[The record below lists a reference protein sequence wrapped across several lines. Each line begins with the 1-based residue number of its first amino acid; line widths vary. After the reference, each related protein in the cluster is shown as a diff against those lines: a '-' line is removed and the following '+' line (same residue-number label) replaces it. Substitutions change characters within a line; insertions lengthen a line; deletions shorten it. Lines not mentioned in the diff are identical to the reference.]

1 MNKKH
6 LFVAVVVS
14 LLAGIS
20 GNTHGQPSG
29 NPNMKCLGKD
39 VAFLY
44 FNGIHNDLATATASL
59 LELKRIHGT
68 KTSAGDVIRYELMYN
83 HTNGFSDVVETFEQ
97 RLLEQNG
104 ILAGRFELFF
114 EVINGD
120 GPWWNKIST
129 SVPAAAKTLNSIA
142 DWYRA
147 AVILAL
153 TKLFGNPPTALDYAQ
168 HRSII
173 DKKIDEGR
181 KLLLVAHSQGNLF
194 ANVAYDYAKKR
205 LGASS
210 VKVVHIAP
218 ASSRLVGSYT
228 LANLDLV
235 INGLRVAGTVA
246 DNTDDIPDYVH
257 RPAGV
262 NGWKDILGHNLIAI
276 YLNPSLATSSRVKTH
291 IQEALASL
299 VSPTNIEALYF
310 FDAAY
315 FRSIACEADPATC
328 RGIDFI
334 GNSTSINPA
343 SLPHW
348 RGCMDTYRAEIS
360 NTQWDYIKAYCEV
373 QNYSAND
380 GWLPVSV
387 YFDGKKDF
395 KYGSDEDSGWN
406 MCDPQ
411 MDCGKDSASIS
422 IFPRLCD
429 GVPDCPNGNDEEP
442 VKCRMLRKYGVFQ

>member
-1 MNKKH
+1 MNKKL
-6 LFVAVVVS
+6 LFVAVVGS
-14 LLAGIS
+14 LLVGIS
-20 GNTHGQPSG
+20 RNTHAEPTNNPSA
-29 NPNMKCLGKD
+29 KCLGKD

-44 FNGIHNDLATATASL
+44 FNGIHNDPAAATASL

-68 KTSAGDVIRYELMYN
+68 QTSAGDVIRYELMYN

-104 ILAGRFELFF
+104 LLAGRFELFF

-120 GPWWNKIST
+120 GPWWNKIAASIP
-129 SVPAAAKTLNSIA
+129 SAAKTLNSIA
-142 DWYRA
+142 DWYQA
-147 AVILAL
+147 AAILAL
-153 TKLFGNPPTALDYAQ
+153 TKAFGNPPTALDYAQ
-168 HRSII
+168 HRSVI
-173 DKKIDEGR
+173 DQKIDEGR

-194 ANVAYDYAKKR
+194 ANVAYDYARKR
-205 LGASS
+205 LGTSS

-246 DNTDDIPDYVH
+246 DNTDDIPDYAH

-262 NGWKDILGHNLIAI
+262 NGKKDILGHNLIAI
-276 YLNPSLATSSRVKTH
+276 YLNPGLTTSSRVKTH

-299 VSPTNIEALYF
+299 VSPQNMEALNF
-310 FDAAY
+310 FSAAY
-315 FRSIACEADPATC
+315 YRSIACEADPATC
-328 RGIDFI
+328 RGITFTD
-334 GNSTSINPA
+334 NSSSINPA

-348 RGCMDTYRAEIS
+348 RNCMDTYRSEIS
-360 NTQWDYIKAYCEV
+360 NSPWDYMKAFCETQV
-373 QNYSAND
+373 YSDKD

-395 KYGSDEDSGWN
+395 YYGSDEASGWV

-411 MDCGKDSASIS
+411 MSCGDVSIS
-422 IFPRLCD
+422 IFPTMCN
-429 GVPDCPNGNDEEP
+429 GVPDCPNGADEDP
-442 VKCRMLRKYGVFQ
+442 VRCRLLTKYGAFQ